1 MRLTACSEPS
11 SENVVPSRG
20 LVLVTMRGLDEAIR
34 ASSPARPG
42 RFLDGLDP
50 GGLVERLSC
59 KQVVEQVGYRGN
71 CFPGRATPDPRGS
84 RAHLSIEAR
93 DKNKPDGGRPG

>member
-1 MRLTACSEPS
+1 M
-11 SENVVPSRG
+11 VPSRG